1 MKFHV
6 NLLSFKTKNYICN
19 ISLEIHLASSG
30 KRYLYL
36 FYKVDSSKIFIV
48 DVWQGSE
55 YATLLMISGF

>member
-48 DVWQGSE
+48 DV
-55 YATLLMISGF
+55 